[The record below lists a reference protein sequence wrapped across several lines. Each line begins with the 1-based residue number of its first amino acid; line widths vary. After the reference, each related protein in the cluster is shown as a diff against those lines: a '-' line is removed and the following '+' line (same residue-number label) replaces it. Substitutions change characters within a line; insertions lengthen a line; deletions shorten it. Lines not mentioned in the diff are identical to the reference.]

1 MGDMYDFLV
10 SDVDYVINRESTKG
24 WGMYAGVKNKYVM
37 VINLKGKCEYETNG
51 QTIKLLPGDVCIFP
65 PNNVRS
71 SKTDEISPWH
81 FISVSFTLKYL
92 DGSDCYMGDLLP
104 MVTRNV
110 HRQVIDNF
118 KKISDVWNNKPTA
131 YKTICRTVVQDILCQ
146 IIQINEAVIHNPN
159 HYAKIEIVKK
169 YISDNYTKAISVDEL
184 AALVGLSQ
192 SHFRKIFRE
201 IVGMSATQY
210 AIYLRINKAKDL
222 LLSGSANVSEAAFQS
237 GFKDVFYFS
246 SLFKKITGENPS
258 KYLR

>member
-1 MGDMYDFLV
+1 MQNLYDFV
-10 SDVDYVINRESTKG
+10 VTDVDYVINRVSTKS
-24 WGMYAGVKNKYVM
+24 WGMHAGVKPKYVM

-51 QTIKLLPGDVCIFP
+51 QMIKLVPGDVCIFP
-65 PNNVRS
+65 PNNIRK
-71 SKTDEISPWH
+71 SKVDEISPWH

-92 DGSDCYMGDLLP
+92 DGSDCYIGDLLP
-104 MVTRNV
+104 MVTHNV

-118 KKISDVWNNKPTA
+118 KKISDVWNNKSTA

-146 IIQINEAVIHNPN
+146 IVQINDAVIHNPN

-169 YISDNYTKAISVDEL
+169 YINDNYTKTISVEEL
-184 AALVGLSQ
+184 ADLVDLSQ

-222 LLSGSANVSEAAFQS
+222 LMSGTANVSEAAYQS